1 MTPKSFA
8 TWKEKFEKEMLEL
21 HGKKVDANEHKL
33 TGRKFFETRV
43 VKEEVE
49 SSDSEEEMPFEDQIM

>member
-1 MTPKSFA
+1 ME
-8 TWKEKFEKEMLEL
+8 EKM
-21 HGKKVDANEHKL
+21 GVKVDENEHKL

>member
-8 TWKEKFEKEMLEL
+8 AWQERFEKEMEEKM
-21 HGKKVDANEHKL
+21 GVKVDENEHKL